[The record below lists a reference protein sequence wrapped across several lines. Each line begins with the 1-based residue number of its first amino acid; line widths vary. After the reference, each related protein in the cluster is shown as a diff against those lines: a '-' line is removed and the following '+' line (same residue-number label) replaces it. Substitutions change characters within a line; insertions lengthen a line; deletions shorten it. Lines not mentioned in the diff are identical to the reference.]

1 MRKARI
7 PMLRRLHATI
17 VCALVASLGV
27 LAASARQQAT
37 TREAPPVEQ
46 GVFRD
51 ADLVELVR
59 LDPTIHL
66 DIRYATPNNLTGRA
80 VYPEARA
87 FLQRP
92 AAEALVR
99 VSAALKQAGYGL
111 AVFDAYRP
119 WSITK
124 VVWDVTPADKKKF
137 VADPAVGSKHNR
149 GCAVDLTLYELATGR
164 EVTMP
169 SEFDEMTDRS
179 AADYPGGPAD
189 RRATREVLRK
199 AMEAE
204 GFTVYPD
211 EWWHFDYRDWRS
223 YRIQNVGFGEIR

>member
-1 MRKARI
+1 MRKSPTWRVLIA
-7 PMLRRLHATI
+7 AVT
-17 VCALVASLGV
+17 LVVPV
-27 LAASARQQAT
+27 LAGARQQAAA
-37 TREAPPVEQ
+37 RETPSAET
-46 GVFRD
+46 GDFRA

-59 LDPTIHL
+59 LDPAIHL
-66 DIRYATPNNLTGRA
+66 DIRYATPHNFTGRP

-99 VSAALKQAGYGL
+99 VNARLKPSGYGL

-124 VVWDVTPADKKKF
+124 VFWDLTPADKKKF

-149 GCAVDLTLYELATGR
+149 GCAVDLTLFDLRTGR
-164 EVTMP
+164 EVQMP
-169 SEFDEMTDRS
+169 SEFDEMSDR
-179 AADYPGGPAD
+179 AAAEYAGGPAD
-189 RRATREVLRK
+189 RRAKRDLLRR

-211 EWWHFDYRDWRS
+211 EWWHFDYKDWKL
-223 YRIQNVGFGEIR
+223 YRIQDISFDEIGRH

>member
-1 MRKARI
+1 M
-7 PMLRRLHATI
+7 TS
-17 VCALVASLGV
+17 ALFVAVAAL
-27 LAASARQQAT
+27 LAAQQAAT
-37 TREAPPVEQ
+37 VLDAPPVEK
-46 GVFRD
+46 GDFRP

-66 DIRYATPNNLTGRA
+66 DIRYATPNNLTGRP
-80 VYPEARA
+80 VYPQARA
-87 FLQRP
+87 FMQRP

-99 VSAALKQAGYGL
+99 VSRALAKEGYGL

-119 WSITK
+119 WAITK
-124 VVWDVTPADKKKF
+124 VFWDVTPADKKKF

-149 GCAVDLTLYELATGR
+149 GCAVDLTLYDLATGR
-164 EVTMP
+164 EVEMP

-179 AADYPGGPAD
+179 AADFAGGPAD
-189 RRATREVLRK
+189 RRASRDLLRR

-211 EWWHFDYRDWRS
+211 EWWHFDYHDWAK
-223 YRIQNVGFGEIR
+223 YRIANVGFEQIK